1 MEQQNSEKK
10 SFIYYLAKVLLILS
24 YPFTA
29 VFSIVFT
36 GVLLFFS
43 KISILIF
50 KILQK
55 FDRN

>member
-1 MEQQNSEKK
+1 MDQQSEENKT
-10 SFIYYLAKVLLILS
+10 FIYYLAKVILVIT
-24 YPFTA
+24 YPFTGL
-29 VFSIVFT
+29 FSLIFT

-43 KISILIF
+43 KISVLIF